1 MSIPELFI
9 RRPVATIL
17 VMFGIL
23 VVGVAG
29 YRALPVSDLP
39 NVDYP
44 TIQVGVNLPGA
55 NPDTMAAAVALPL
68 EKQFSTIAGLDSMSS
83 QNFLGRTSITMQFVL
98 SRDIDGA
105 AQDVQAA
112 ITQATRSLPQ
122 NLPAPPSFSKINP
135 ADFPVLFLVLT
146 SPTLPLSTVD
156 EYAETLIA
164 QSISTVNGVAQVQ
177 VFGGQ
182 KYAVRV
188 QADPQELATRQ
199 IGIDEVEQSLTEG
212 NVNLPTGTLWGP
224 HQAVNVEATGQ
235 LFTAPDYAQ
244 LIVAY
249 RNGSPV
255 RIADIG
261 RVIDGVE
268 NDKTAAWFN
277 GVRGIQLPVYRQPGT
292 NAVEVVDNVKAI
304 LPALQAQL
312 PPAVNLYVLFDR
324 SVTIRDSV
332 DDVKFTLELALI
344 LVVLVIFLFL
354 RKISATL
361 IPSLA
366 LPFSIVGTFAVMYL
380 CGYSLDN
387 FSMMALTL
395 SVGFVVDDAIVVLEN
410 IVRHLEQGEG
420 VLQAAL
426 NGSNEIG
433 FTILSMT
440 LSLAAVFLPILFMGG
455 VLGRLLHEFA
465 VTIMSAILV
474 SGFVSLT
481 LTPMLCSRFLLP
493 HQGGH
498 EKHGSLFNLFER
510 IQQGMTDW
518 YDRSLKIVLRHKLAT
533 MAFSLVLLV
542 GTVYLGI
549 VIPKGFL
556 PSTDIA
562 QINGTTEAVEG
573 ASYDSMLEHQTQIA
587 KILQDDP
594 SVLYVL
600 SQIGTGGRS
609 LNQGSVNIYLKP
621 RSQRPQ
627 VDQVIQELRP
637 KLEAVPGMT
646 VFLRNDP
653 PIRIGG
659 IQSKALYQFT
669 MQAANTTTLFSASQD
684 FVAKMKQLPGL
695 EDVSSDV
702 QIKNPQINVIIDRD
716 KSSAL
721 GVTAN
726 QVEDAL
732 YSAYGFRQ
740 VSTIFAPNNQYRVIL
755 ELEPQYQRDANALSS
770 LYVRSKGGQLIPL
783 SAVAKLTS
791 TFGPLSVN
799 HLGQLPAVTLSFN
812 LKQGTSIG
820 DAVNAIN
827 ELAKR
832 SLPPTISTSFQGNAQ
847 AFQSSLSGLG
857 LLLLMAVLVIYIVLG
872 ILYESFIH
880 PITILSGLPSA
891 GFGALLTLELFHI
904 AAQKG
909 WISPLLDMDLNLY
922 GFVGVVML
930 IGIVKKN
937 AIMMIDFALEMQR
950 SENKDAEEA
959 IYQGCLVRFRPI
971 MMTTMAALMGT
982 LPIALGI
989 GAGAESR
996 RSLGLSVVGG
1006 LMFSQVVTLF
1016 LTPVVYIYLEQA
1028 KGWSTRTFGKGR
1040 RVVPETIATAGPVGG
1055 GTIGAPMARIA
1066 EPQADFGP
1074 RHRS

>member
-44 TIQVGVNLPGA
+44 TIQVSVNLPGA

-83 QNFLGRTSITMQFVL
+83 QNFLGKTNITMQFVL

-112 ITQATRSLPQ
+112 ITQASRNLPQ
-122 NLPAPPSFSKINP
+122 NLPAPPAFSKVNP

-188 QADPQELATRQ
+188 QADPQALATRQ
-199 IGIDEVEQSLTEG
+199 IGIDEVEQSLEEG

-255 RIADIG
+255 RISDIG

-292 NAVEVVDNVKAI
+292 NAVEVVDNVKAM

-312 PPAVNLYVLFDR
+312 PPAVNLDVLFDR

-332 DDVKFTLELALI
+332 EDVKFTLELALI

-433 FTILSMT
+433 FTIVSMT
-440 LSLAAVFLPILFMGG
+440 LSLAAVFLPVLFMGG

-493 HQGGH
+493 HQAGH

-510 IQQGMTDW
+510 MQQGMTDW

-533 MAFSLVLLV
+533 MAVSLVLLV
-542 GTVYLGI
+542 ATVYLAI

-587 KILQDDP
+587 KIIQDDP
-594 SVLYVL
+594 SVAYVL
-600 SQIGTGGRS
+600 SQIGVGGRS

-627 VDQVIQELRP
+627 VEQVIQELRP

-669 MQAANTTTLFSASQD
+669 MQAANTTDLFSASQD
-684 FVAKMKQLPGL
+684 FLAKLRKLPGL
-695 EDVSSDV
+695 EDVTSDLQV
-702 QIKNPQINVIIDRD
+702 KNPQINVIIDRD

-726 QVEDAL
+726 QIEDAL

-755 ELEPQYQRDANALSS
+755 ELESQYQRDVNALSS
-770 LYVRSKGGQLIPL
+770 LYLRSKGGQLVPL

-820 DAVNAIN
+820 DAVNEIN
-827 ELAKR
+827 ELTRR

-857 LLLLMAVLVIYIVLG
+857 MLLLMAILVIYIVLG

-880 PITILSGLPSA
+880 PVTILSGLPSA

-950 SENKDAEEA
+950 NENKDPAEA

-1040 RVVPETIATAGPVGG
+1040 RVVPEAIAASGPVGG

-1074 RHRS
+1074 GHRS

>member
-9 RRPVATIL
+9 RRPVATVL

-23 VVGVAG
+23 VVGIAG

-112 ITQATRSLPQ
+112 ITQASRSLPQ
-122 NLPAPPSFSKINP
+122 NLPAPPSFSKVNP

-188 QADPQELATRQ
+188 QADPRALATRQ

-277 GVRGIQLPVYRQPGT
+277 GIRGIQLPVYRQPGT
-292 NAVEVVDNVKAI
+292 NAVQVVDNVKAM
-304 LPALQAQL
+304 LPTLQAQL
-312 PPAVNLYVLFDR
+312 PPAVNLFVLFDR
-324 SVTIRDSV
+324 SITIRDSV
-332 DDVKFTLELALI
+332 QDVKFTLELALI
-344 LVVLVIFLFL
+344 LVVMVIFLFL

-410 IVRHLEQGEG
+410 IVRHLEKGEG

-433 FTILSMT
+433 FTIVSMT
-440 LSLAAVFLPILFMGG
+440 LSLAAVFIPVLFMGG

-498 EKHGSLFNLFER
+498 EKHGSLFNFFER

-518 YDRSLKIVLRHKLAT
+518 YDHGLKIVLRHKLAT
-533 MAFSLVLLV
+533 MAISLVLLV
-542 GTVYLGI
+542 ATAYLAI
-549 VIPKGFL
+549 IIPKGFL
-556 PSTDIA
+556 PSSDIA

-587 KILQDDP
+587 KIVQDDP

-609 LNQGSVNIYLKP
+609 LNQGSLNIYLKP

-637 KLEAVPGMT
+637 KLAAVPGMT

-669 MQAANTTTLFSASQD
+669 MQAANTTELFSASQD
-684 FVAKMKQLPGL
+684 FLSKMQKLPGL
-695 EDVSSDV
+695 EDVGSDL
-702 QIKNPQINVIIDRD
+702 QIKNPQINVVIDRD

-726 QVEDAL
+726 QIEDAL

-770 LYVRSKGGQLIPL
+770 LYLRSKGGQLVPL
-783 SAVAKLTS
+783 SAVAKLTN

-812 LKQGTSIG
+812 LKPGTSIG
-820 DAVNAIN
+820 DAVNEIN
-827 ELAKR
+827 DLSR
-832 SLPPTISTSFQGNAQ
+832 QSLPATISTSFQGNAQ

-857 LLLLMAVLVIYIVLG
+857 MLLLMAILVIYIVLG

-880 PITILSGLPSA
+880 PVTILSGLPSA

-909 WISPLLDMDLNLY
+909 WISPLWDMDLNLY

-950 SENKDAEEA
+950 NENKDAAEA

-982 LPIALGI
+982 LPIAMGI
-989 GAGAESR
+989 GAGAETR

-1016 LTPVVYIYLEQA
+1016 LTPVIYIYLEQA

-1040 RVVPETIATAGPVGG
+1040 RVAPEVVPAAGPVGG

-1066 EPQADFGP
+1066 EPQRDFGP
-1074 RHRS
+1074 TQHS